1 MKNTVKGMNSRVGD
15 TEEHTND
22 LEVRIMEITQTEQQ
36 KRRAN
41 LKNDNSL
48 KDIWDNR
55 KWTNICII
63 GLLEGKRERRESK
76 MYIMK

>member
-55 KWTNICII
+55 K
-63 GLLEGKRERRESK
+63 
-76 MYIMK
+76 